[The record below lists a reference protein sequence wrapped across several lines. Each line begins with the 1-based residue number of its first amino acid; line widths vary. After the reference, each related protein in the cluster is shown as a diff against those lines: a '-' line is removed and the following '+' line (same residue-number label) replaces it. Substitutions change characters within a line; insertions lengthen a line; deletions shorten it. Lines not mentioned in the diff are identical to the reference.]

1 MRLLKQSTA
10 ANVISHCLDFV
21 EEAGMLE
28 AVQAAGFQLKNGAAF
43 ASISPTVTERGS
55 GWYNLALTT
64 SHTDTLGDL
73 AVHVTASG
81 ADPTDFLC
89 RVSARLVDDVLPT
102 SSYTAPDNAT
112 ITAIAGYT
120 DSIESRLPAAL
131 VGGRMDSSVGSMASN
146 VLTAAALATDAVT
159 EIQSGLATSTTL
171 AIVLKI
177 LRNKVVTNPS
187 TGQIIVYDDD
197 SVTPLL
203 TGNLFEDVAGTQ
215 AYQGQGADRRD
226 RMT

>member
-10 ANVISHCLDFV
+10 ANVMVFMTDSADHVTGKTGLTLTITASKD
-21 EEAGMLE
+21 
-28 AVQAAGFQLKNGAAF
+28 GAAF
-43 ASISPTVTERGS
+43 ASISPTVTDRGN

-64 SHTDTLGDL
+64 SHTDTMGDL
-73 AVHVTASG
+73 AVHVTATG

-102 SSYTAPDNAT
+102 ASYTAPDNTTVAL
-112 ITAIAGYT
+112 IA
-120 DSIESRLPAAL
+120 
-131 VGGRMDSSVGSMASN
+131 
-146 VLTAAALATDAVT
+146 
-159 EIQSGLATSTTL
+159 
-171 AIVLKI
+171 KI